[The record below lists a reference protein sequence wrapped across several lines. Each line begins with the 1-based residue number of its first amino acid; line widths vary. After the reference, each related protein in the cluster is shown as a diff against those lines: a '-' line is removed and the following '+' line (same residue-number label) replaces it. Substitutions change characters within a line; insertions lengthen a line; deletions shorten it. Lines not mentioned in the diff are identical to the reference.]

1 MKAREIRELSD
12 EELRQRVEDL
22 GREMFDLRIQKAVG
36 QNERPLLMRSLRRD
50 MARLKTVAAQRK
62 QS

>member
-12 EELRQRVEDL
+12 EELRQRAEDL